1 VQGHTVPCCVANT
14 QLLGTSKQLLNQKI
28 LQLKYI
34 ENLEVSEVIKFM
46 YECTNSQ
53 LPATFNNYFKLITAV
68 HP

>member
-1 VQGHTVPCCVANT
+1 
-14 QLLGTSKQLLNQKI
+14 
-28 LQLKYI
+28 
-34 ENLEVSEVIKFM
+34 VSEVIKFM